1 MQMVNLYRK
10 HRIESIKSREPHL
23 RLFNHDKMG
32 KYLLTFFGLI
42 FYFFGHGQGRPLE
55 YFIQQATQNSPLLKG
70 YQNQLLLNQLDSQ
83 ILKASTRTQVNF
95 ISNDSYAPVI
105 NGWGYDEAIT
115 NGANVSALLQATK
128 NFLNRG
134 NLAAQYR
141 AITLQN
147 RAMLDTI
154 RLSIKDLYRTIT
166 EQYLTAY
173 GDLLTMDFNRE
184 VYDLL
189 KREDTVFKKLTQAN
203 VYKQTDY
210 LAFFVTFQQQQL
222 NYMQAQIQY
231 NLDYTTLSY
240 LAGIVDTTVD
250 RLQEPVMAD
259 STQIDF
265 YSSAFYQRYVTDSLR
280 IANERFLINYSYK
293 PRIGAFTDAGYNS
306 SMMITPYKNF
316 GFSVGLNLTIP
327 IYDGKQKRLKYQ
339 KLDIEEQ
346 TRLANKNFFINQYNQ
361 QVGLLKQ
368 QLYATN
374 DLMDKIRQQIVYVRT
389 LITANGKL
397 LETGDVKITDYIT
410 AINNYLNVKN
420 LFNQNYISRL
430 KITNQIN
437 YWNR

>member
-1 MQMVNLYRK
+1 
-10 HRIESIKSREPHL
+10 
-23 RLFNHDKMG
+23 MG

-42 FYFFGHGQGRPLE
+42 LYFLSSGQGRTLE

-83 ILKASTRTQVNF
+83 ILKASTRTKVNF

-105 NGWGYDEAIT
+105 NGWGYDEVIT
-115 NGANVSALLQATK
+115 NGANVSALVQATK

-173 GDLLTMDFNRE
+173 GDLLTMDFNME
-184 VYDLL
+184 VYELL
-189 KREDTVFKKLTQAN
+189 KKEDTVFKKLTQAN

-231 NLDYTTLSY
+231 NVDYTTLSY

-259 STQIDF
+259 SSQFDF
-265 YSSAFYQRYVTDSLR
+265 YSSAFYQRYVTDSFR
-280 IANERFLINYSYK
+280 IANERLLINYSYK

-327 IYDGKQKRLKYQ
+327 IYDGRQKRLKYQ

-346 TRLANKNFFINQYNQ
+346 TRLSNKNFFINQYKQ

-368 QLYATN
+368 QLFATN
-374 DLMDKIRQQIVYVRT
+374 ELMDKIRQQIIYIRT

-430 KITNQIN
+430 KIANQIN

>member
-1 MQMVNLYRK
+1 
-10 HRIESIKSREPHL
+10 
-23 RLFNHDKMG
+23 MG
-32 KYLLTFFGLI
+32 KYLLTFFGLLVCFI
-42 FYFFGHGQGRPLE
+42 GSGQVRTLD

-83 ILKASTRTQVNF
+83 ILKASIRTQVNF
-95 ISNDSYAPVI
+95 ISNNSYAPVI
-105 NGWGYDEAIT
+105 HGWGYDEVIT
-115 NGANVSALLQATK
+115 NGANISALMQATR
-128 NFLNRG
+128 NLINRG

-141 AITLQN
+141 AITLQS

-173 GDLLTMDFNRE
+173 GDLLTMDFNSE

-210 LAFFVTFQQQQL
+210 LAFFVTAQQQQL

-231 NLDYTTLSY
+231 NVDYATLSY
-240 LAGIVDTTVD
+240 FAGIVDTTIE
-250 RLQEPVMAD
+250 RIEEPVLTE
-259 STQIDF
+259 SIPIDF
-265 YSSAFYQRYVTDSLR
+265 YSSAFYQRYITDSLR
-280 IANERFLINYSYK
+280 IANERLLIQYSYK

-306 SMMITPYKNF
+306 SLMTTPYKNF

-327 IYDGKQKRLKYQ
+327 IYDSRQKRLRYQ
-339 KLDIEEQ
+339 KLNIQEQ
-346 TRLANKNFFINQYNQ
+346 IRLTNKNFFINQYNQ
-361 QVGLLKQ
+361 QVGLLKK
-368 QLYATN
+368 QLFATN
-374 DLMDKIRQQIVYVRT
+374 DLVDKIKQQITYVRT

-420 LFNQNYISRL
+420 LFNQNYINQL